1 MNKPLQI
8 TSATLI
14 ATLLAGG
21 GYWLGQRQTDTP
33 AAQASASSAEKKI
46 LYYRNPMGL
55 PDTSPVPKKDS
66 MGMDY
71 IPVYEGENNASA
83 EKGKGKI
90 IFYRNPMGLPDTS
103 PVPKKDSMGMDY
115 IPVYENEVTG
125 PNFVHITPEKIQRLG
140 VKTTAVAMQGF
151 GRSVRAVGKIEVDER
166 SIVTVS
172 PRFEGWIEKLA
183 TSAVGDTVAKGQA
196 LFEAY
201 SPDIYAAQQEYR
213 LAVQGAT
220 TLAGASGDA
229 RQGVARLTENSLL
242 RLKQWEVPADEIA
255 RLQKGGEPRRTVVYR
270 APAGGIVMEKM
281 ATRGARFMPGEAL
294 FRIADLSRIWLQLD
308 IAEQDLA
315 AAKIGSTVKVTLD
328 AYPGETFTGKVDFIY
343 PMLNTETRTAK
354 VRVILTNPGNKLKP
368 GLYAQAE
375 LTSRASGN
383 TLVIP
388 DSAVIDSGL
397 RQLVLVSLG
406 EGRFEAREVKLGQ
419 RGNGV
424 FAVKSGLTESE
435 NIVTSA
441 NFLIDAE
448 SNLKAAVS
456 GLGNVNSAPVQSSAQ
471 ASAGEAAS
479 PHADIGAVKPAA
491 NSHKGH

>member
-1 MNKPLQI
+1 
-8 TSATLI
+8 
-14 ATLLAGG
+14 
-21 GYWLGQRQTDTP
+21 
-33 AAQASASSAEKKI
+33 
-46 LYYRNPMGL
+46 
-55 PDTSPVPKKDS
+55 
-66 MGMDY
+66 
-71 IPVYEGENNASA
+71 
-83 EKGKGKI
+83 
-90 IFYRNPMGLPDTS
+90 
-103 PVPKKDSMGMDY
+103 
-115 IPVYENEVTG
+115 
-125 PNFVHITPEKIQRLG
+125 
-140 VKTTAVAMQGF
+140 
-151 GRSVRAVGKIEVDER
+151 
-166 SIVTVS
+166 
-172 PRFEGWIEKLA
+172 
-183 TSAVGDTVAKGQA
+183 
-196 LFEAY
+196 
-201 SPDIYAAQQEYR
+201 
-213 LAVQGAT
+213 
-220 TLAGASGDA
+220 
-229 RQGVARLTENSLL
+229 
-242 RLKQWEVPADEIA
+242 
-255 RLQKGGEPRRTVVYR
+255 
-270 APAGGIVMEKM
+270 MEKM

-315 AAKIGSTVKVTLD
+315 AARIGSTVKVTLD

-375 LTSRASGN
+375 LTSRTSGN

-491 NSHKGH
+491 NSHEGH